1 MIESFAKQ
9 PDPSDSYSAK
19 RDESVLSSEPQFFV
33 GLDPAATIEE
43 MENAIWQNIGGHE
56 IISLVRRD
64 LVDGINLD
72 YSLVSNLKRLFQEY
86 NPLTIFSI
94 ENSASVIFQR
104 FGIKLEKYVP
114 SPRKLFQVQPGLTVP
129 VARDSEGQV
138 VIYVQNIRDDQ
149 EVEAQILGSQRILRD
164 TIYENTFDWEYS

>member
-1 MIESFAKQ
+1 MLESFAKQ
-9 PDPSDSYSAK
+9 PSPGDSYSAK
-19 RDESVLSSEPQFFV
+19 QDESVLSSEPQFFV
-33 GLDPAATIEE
+33 GVDPAATIEE

-94 ENSASVIFQR
+94 ENSASVIFER

-114 SPRKLFQVQPGLTVP
+114 SARKLSQIDPDLTVP
-129 VARDSEGQV
+129 VTVDSDGRV
-138 VIYVQNIRDDQ
+138 VVYVQDIREDQ
-149 EVEAQILGSQRILRD
+149 EVEVQVLGSQQILRD